1 MDTGLEMTPVL
12 GISSQKHL
20 TAEKQCLPTAHAE
33 GSVVGKK
40 EVSVQ
45 AVESNFPKSQ
55 CFLAALLEC
64 GSQVSQ
70 F

>member
-1 MDTGLEMTPVL
+1 M
-12 GISSQKHL
+12 
-20 TAEKQCLPTAHAE
+20 
-33 GSVVGKK
+33 VGKK

-64 GSQVSQ
+64 RSQVSQ
-70 F
+70 FKKKGGGERLILQLPSYHSLLDSLI